1 MALANGRYLLRY
13 KVLMIN
19 KSVMNISDENNE
31 PIILR
36 DLENR
41 QVYMPGTTIAGAFRS
56 YVKNNK
62 KINDNELFGD
72 KRLSRFF
79 IYDSYA
85 EFEKYETRPSV
96 KIDERTGANKK
107 NGKFDRA
114 YISAG
119 HKFNLNFEVYAD
131 SEEDKEIYKKVVYE
145 LLLAL
150 DNGDIMIGSYKSI
163 GAGFMEIKDIFE
175 EDIDLKDKKQL
186 FSYLKKEE
194 KYKRIEKS
202 SLQYDD
208 AENIVTF
215 ELKGNLKTPIL
226 IKGNDS
232 LDYTRPDGEN
242 IINASGKYFIP
253 GSSIKGVVRSE
264 SRKILKSLNKGYI
277 EKNIFGSSNNDED
290 KSASKVRFFDAFIE
304 KDLKAIYNRIKIDKF
319 TGGVRKS
326 AILND
331 EPLTGDIKI
340 IAKYYCNYE
349 EQDKDEKE
357 KQCKE
362 KEINTAIGLI
372 SIIFKNIAIGE
383 VAFGSGNSIGRGRV
397 DGKRL
402 VIKKGNK
409 TLYDYD
415 FEKEKE
421 IVNNLSLYISALR
434 EA

>member
-13 KVLMIN
+13 KVLMTN
-19 KSVMNISDENNE
+19 KSVMNISDENDE
-31 PIILR
+31 PIVLK
-36 DLENR
+36 DLETR
-41 QVYMPGTTIAGAFRS
+41 QVYMPGTTLAGAFRS
-56 YVKNNK
+56 YVKDNIDIDDK
-62 KINDNELFGD
+62 KLFGD
-72 KRLSRFF
+72 KNLSKFF

-85 EFEKYETRPSV
+85 DFEKYETRPSV
-96 KIDERTGANKK
+96 KIDEHTGANEGK
-107 NGKFDRA
+107 GKFDR
-114 YISAG
+114 YYVGAG
-119 HKFNLNFEVYAD
+119 HNFNLKFEVYAD
-131 SEEDKEIYKKVVYE
+131 SEEDKESYKKVVYE
-145 LLLAL
+145 LLSAL
-150 DNGDIMIGSYKSI
+150 DSGDIMIGSYKSI
-163 GAGFMEIKDIFE
+163 GAGAMEIKEIAE
-175 EDIDLKDKKQL
+175 EDIDLKNKKQL
-186 FSYLKKEE
+186 FSYLKGQE
-194 KYKRIEKS
+194 KYKKIEKS
-202 SLQYDD
+202 TLKKDN

-232 LDYTRPDGEN
+232 LDYKRPDGEN
-242 IINASGKYFIP
+242 ITNADGKYFIP

-264 SRKILKSLNKGYI
+264 SRKILKSLNKEYI
-277 EKNIFGSSNNDED
+277 EENIFGSSNDNVED

-331 EPLTGDIKI
+331 EPLTGEIKLL
-340 IAKYYCNYE
+340 AKYYCKGE
-349 EQDKDEKE
+349 
-357 KQCKE
+357 E

-372 SIIFKNIAIGE
+372 SVIFKNIAIGE

-409 TLYDYD
+409 TLYDFD

-421 IVNNLSLYISALR
+421 IVNNLSLYISALK

>member
-13 KVLMIN
+13 KVLMTN
-19 KSVMNISDENNE
+19 KSVMNISDENDE
-31 PIILR
+31 PIVLK
-36 DLENR
+36 DLETR
-41 QVYMPGTTIAGAFRS
+41 QVYMPGTTLAGAFRS
-56 YVKNNK
+56 YVKDNIDIDDK
-62 KINDNELFGD
+62 KLFGD
-72 KRLSRFF
+72 KNLSKFF

-85 EFEKYETRPSV
+85 DFEKYETRPSV
-96 KIDERTGANKK
+96 KIDEYTGANEGK
-107 NGKFDRA
+107 GKFDR
-114 YISAG
+114 YYVGAG
-119 HKFNLNFEVYAD
+119 HKFNLKFEVYAD
-131 SEEDKEIYKKVVYE
+131 SKEDKESYKEVVYE
-145 LLLAL
+145 LLSAL
-150 DNGDIMIGSYKSI
+150 DSGDIMIGSYKSI
-163 GAGFMEIKDIFE
+163 GAGSMEIKEIFE
-175 EDIDLKDKKQL
+175 EDIDLSDKKQL
-186 FSYLKKEE
+186 FSYLKGQE
-194 KYKRIEKS
+194 KYKKIEKS
-202 SLQYDD
+202 TLKKDN

-215 ELKGNLKTPIL
+215 ELKGDLKTPIL

-232 LDYTRPDGEN
+232 LDYKRPDGEN
-242 IINASGKYFIP
+242 ITNADGKYFIP

-264 SRKILKSLNKGYI
+264 SRKILKSLNKEYI
-277 EKNIFGSSNNDED
+277 EENIFGSSNDNVED

-331 EPLTGDIKI
+331 EPLTGEINLL
-340 IAKYYCNYE
+340 AKYYCKGE
-349 EQDKDEKE
+349 
-357 KQCKE
+357 E

-372 SIIFKNIAIGE
+372 SVIFKNIAIGE

-409 TLYDYD
+409 TLYDFD

-421 IVNNLSLYISALR
+421 IVNNLSLYISALK

>member
-13 KVLMIN
+13 KVLMTN
-19 KSVMNISDENNE
+19 KSVMNISDENDE
-31 PIILR
+31 PIVLK
-36 DLENR
+36 DLETR
-41 QVYMPGTTIAGAFRS
+41 QVYMPGTTLAGAFRS
-56 YVKNNK
+56 YVKDNIDIDDK
-62 KINDNELFGD
+62 KLFGD
-72 KRLSRFF
+72 KNLSKFF

-85 EFEKYETRPSV
+85 DFEKYETRPSV
-96 KIDERTGANKK
+96 KIDEHTGANKEK
-107 NGKFDRA
+107 SKFDR
-114 YISAG
+114 YYVGAG
-119 HKFNLNFEVYAD
+119 HNFNLKFEVYAD
-131 SEEDKEIYKKVVYE
+131 SEEDKENYKKVVYE
-145 LLLAL
+145 LLSAL
-150 DNGDIMIGSYKSI
+150 DSGDIMIGSYKSI
-163 GAGFMEIKDIFE
+163 GAGAMEIKEIAE

-186 FSYLKKEE
+186 FSYLKGQE
-194 KYKRIEKS
+194 KYKKIEKS
-202 SLQYDD
+202 TLKKAN

-232 LDYTRPDGEN
+232 LDYKRPDGEN
-242 IINASGKYFIP
+242 ITNADEKYFIP
-253 GSSIKGVVRSE
+253 GSSIKGVVRNE
-264 SRKILKSLNKGYI
+264 ARKVLKSLNKI
-277 EKNIFGSSNNDED
+277 ELEKAIFGSSDDNDD
-290 KSASKVRFFDAFIE
+290 KKLASKIRFFDAFIE

-331 EPLTGDIKI
+331 EPLTGDIKL

-349 EQDKDEKE
+349 EKDEKE

-372 SIIFKNIAIGE
+372 SVIFKNIAIGE

-409 TLYDYD
+409 TLYDFD

-421 IVNNLSLYISALR
+421 IVNNLSLYISALK